1 MATKNA
7 SEIASI
13 DIQFVLTLNRKNQR
27 ILLIK
32 NLTDLSILIFRIRK
46 TEFVTLDTSSL
57 LRFFNVVCTLSIKIR
72 SQVRLNN
79 F

>member
-57 LRFFNVVCTLSIKIR
+57 LRFFNVAGTLFIKI
-72 SQVRLNN
+72 
-79 F
+79 

>member
-46 TEFVTLDTSSL
+46 TEFVTLDTRSL
-57 LRFFNVVCTLSIKIR
+57 LRFFNVAGTLSIKI
-72 SQVRLNN
+72 
-79 F
+79 